1 MPIHSIFSILEIALL
16 SNLLAPQA
24 CNASTGSG
32 TTSARSL
39 AILPR
44 FHTTYY
50 STLILN
56 IILLASGVQC
66 INMEWGNFG
75 ALAAS
80 RALLPRTRFDEAL
93 DKESLNIGEQ
103 LLEKVCVC
111 V

>member
-1 MPIHSIFSILEIALL
+1 
-16 SNLLAPQA
+16 
-24 CNASTGSG
+24 
-32 TTSARSL
+32 
-39 AILPR
+39 
-44 FHTTYY
+44 
-50 STLILN
+50 
-56 IILLASGVQC
+56 
-66 INMEWGNFG
+66 MEWGNFG